1 MYILYYAL
9 RILASATKHKNLKK
23 TDLYR
28 GWKMYL
34 DTDIHKIG
42 GAKKHIFKILYD
54 LDKLSRHFKCFPD
67 TYFRF
72 GMFMKTWNDMNAM
85 MSFLPQTA
93 YGRTTIN
100 TTKHTI
106 LIDDKIIFHDI
117 MSYYGFP
124 VPERFFIYRDGEFR
138 KGNNILSDSEVNS
151 IINKIN
157 DRRIFV
163 KRFTGGAASG
173 ISIFT
178 RKPDGGYVD
187 RRGETVSAQMIRKY
201 YSKEGY
207 IFERAI
213 VQENELSQFNPDTV
227 NTIRVLT
234 HGKKVVA
241 ATIRFGGKGAF
252 VDNTAAGG
260 VAVDLDIESG
270 KLGDFGMR
278 EYDLQ
283 HYYKHPGS
291 GIAFADHKCS
301 QWPQV
306 KGLVEKVL
314 KVMPYYK
321 SVGFDVAT
329 TPSGPVIIEINTGAG
344 IYLSQMGKTKGIADK
359 FGY

>member
-1 MYILYYAL
+1 MY
-9 RILASATKHKNLKK
+9 RDTDSHKTGVAKK
-23 TDLYR
+23 TILKVLSDLN
-28 GWKMYL
+28 
-34 DTDIHKIG
+34 KI
-42 GAKKHIFKILYD
+42 AK
-54 LDKLSRHFKCFPD
+54 HFKCFPD

-72 GMFMKTWNDMNAM
+72 GMYMKTWNDMHTM

-93 YGRTTIN
+93 YGRSTIN
-100 TTKHTI
+100 KTKHTV

-138 KGNNILSDSEVNS
+138 QGNNILSDSEVDS
-151 IINKIN
+151 IIREIN
-157 DRRIFV
+157 DQRIFV

-178 RKPDGGYVD
+178 RKPDGSYID
-187 RRGETVSAQMIRKY
+187 KRGEIVSAKMIRTH
-201 YSKEGY
+201 YSNEGY
-207 IFERAI
+207 IFERAL
-213 VQENELSQFNPDTV
+213 VQENELAQFNPDTV

-234 HGKKVVA
+234 NDKSIVA

-260 VAVDLDIESG
+260 VAVDLDIQSG

-291 GIAFADHKCS
+291 GITFAGHKCS
-301 QWPQV
+301 QWPRV
-306 KGLVEKVL
+306 KKLVENVL